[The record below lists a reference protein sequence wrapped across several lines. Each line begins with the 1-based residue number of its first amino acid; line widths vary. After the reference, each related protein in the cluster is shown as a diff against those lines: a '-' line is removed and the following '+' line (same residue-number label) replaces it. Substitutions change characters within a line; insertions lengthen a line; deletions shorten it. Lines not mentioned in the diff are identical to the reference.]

1 MKKFTVNRSKKFFS
15 AVKSSPNRIRGRI
28 DETKKI
34 FKAQYHEARQK
45 PISKRK
51 SAFLG
56 FSAVMAIFGTTMLA
70 SVLPAIAKDVPA
82 PKSIATQKLR
92 QGLGGFAAAVCAGAA
107 SSGSFLLG
115 AVCGI
120 VVVIGIL
127 ARDK

>member
-1 MKKFTVNRSKKFFS
+1 MKKFIVNRSKKFFS
-15 AVKSSPNRIRGRI
+15 SVKSSPNRIKDRI
-28 DETKKI
+28 DKTKKI

-45 PISKRK
+45 PISKKK

-70 SVLPAIAKDVPA
+70 DISPAIAKDVPA
-82 PKSIATQKLR
+82 PKPIANQKLR
-92 QGLGGFAAAVCAGAA
+92 EGLGGFAAAVCAGAA

-115 AVCGI
+115 AICGI
-120 VVVIGIL
+120 VVVVGIL